1 MPYRRLPNTD
11 VARLRALKIAYVK
24 GQEVPPFKLAYSQP
38 TFTKVQAF
46 LALFEHALLIHK
58 SAFTNQVS
66 KSKDYINAL
75 KKAKLYISHFIQ
87 VINMAIQRGDMPP
100 TIRSFYGLD
109 EYDNRVPLLTTEA
122 EVIRWGEAI
131 IKGEADRTRK
141 GMAPVTNPTIAVVK
155 VRFED
160 FKDTYNYQKTLQKNN
175 NRTLQELARMRQNAD
190 ELIAKVW
197 DEVEET
203 FRELPDDVRR
213 EKTKEYGLV
222 YVFRKNELRGI
233 SLFENSLEESNV

>member
-11 VARLRALKIAYVK
+11 VARLRALKIAYVR
-24 GQEVPPFKLAYSQP
+24 GQELPPFKLAYSQA

-46 LALFEHALLIHK
+46 LNLFEHALLVHK

-66 KSKDYINAL
+66 KSKDYVNAL

-87 VINMAIQRGDMPP
+87 VINMAIQRGDMPA
-100 TIRSFYGLD
+100 TIRSFYGLED
-109 EYDNRVPLLTTEA
+109 YDNKVPMLNTEA
-122 EVIRWGEAI
+122 DVIKWGDMI
-131 IKGEADRTRK
+131 IKGEADRTRR

-160 FKDTYNYQKTLQKNN
+160 FKDTYNFQKTLQKNN
-175 NRTLQELARMRQNAD
+175 TRTLHELARLRENAD
-190 ELIAKVW
+190 DLIAKVW

-203 FRELPDDVRR
+203 YRALPDDLRR
-213 EKTKEYGLV
+213 EKTKDYGVV
-222 YVFRKNELRGI
+222 YVFRKNELQGL
-233 SLFENSLEESNV
+233 SLFENMEEKVS

>member
-11 VARLRALKIAYVK
+11 VARLRALKIAYIK
-24 GQEVPPFKLAYSQP
+24 GQELPPFKLAYSQA

-46 LALFEHALLIHK
+46 LNLFEHALLVHK

-87 VINMAIQRGDMPP
+87 VINMAIQRGDMP
-100 TIRSFYGLD
+100 TTVRAFYGLED
-109 EYDNRVPLLTTEA
+109 YDNKVPMLNTEA
-122 EVIRWGEAI
+122 DVIKWGDMI
-131 IKGEADRTRK
+131 IKGEADRTRR

-175 NRTLQELARMRQNAD
+175 TRTLQELARLRENAD
-190 ELIAKVW
+190 DLIQKVW

-203 FRELPDDVRR
+203 YRELPDDLRR
-213 EKTKEYGLV
+213 EKTKEYGVV
-222 YVFRKNELRGI
+222 YVFRKNELQGL
-233 SLFENSLEESNV
+233 SLFQNMEERVG